1 MYKISLISLIQ
12 LVLTIL
18 SLNVIT
24 NSMAAEESPKKYTV
38 KVESAPFY
46 TSIPIDE
53 TGKYLVA
60 QENDPERNRVRK
72 LKEGDVVVEMPKDP
86 NGHYQSH
93 ACNKSVPF
101 GFQVNYDWS
110 LVRDW
115 VCVAV
120 KSKQIDQS
128 PSASASD
135 NPTASLTFYTQD
147 FPPYSY
153 GTNKPQGPGVDL
165 VEKACKVANLNC
177 DLKLKSNWEQA
188 QSEVNS
194 GQEAQGLFFVGKDKS
209 RDYLTLSQPL
219 VEGEYGFFVHSD
231 KDWLFNS
238 IKDLRGKT
246 VGAYGPSATYSSL
259 DNLRKAVNKEG
270 IQFTIKEFSDT
281 QEVLTWLIEK
291 TKETRIAYSNQQ
303 VAESI
308 AKNWL
313 KSSISYA
320 GKHRRFDYYIGVRK
334 GHEPSTR
341 FLKAL
346 RQLDKEEIR
355 KSLMNYEKLQPSEQR
370 PVGWVYRGLLKEEV
384 VVSTEKSSNPST
396 SANSQGPE

>member
-1 MYKISLISLIQ
+1 MYKISLILLTK

-38 KVESAPFY
+38 NVDFVFLHTE
-46 TSIPIDE
+46 IPIDE

-60 QENDPERNRVRK
+60 QENDPEKNKIRR
-72 LKEGDVVVEMPKDP
+72 LKENEVVVEMPRDP
-86 NGHYQSH
+86 NGHYQNH
-93 ACNKSVPF
+93 ACKKSVQF
-101 GFQVNYDWS
+101 GFQVDYDWS

-120 KSKQIDQS
+120 ESNQIAQS
-128 PSASASD
+128 PSASASGD
-135 NPTASLTFYTQD
+135 SKASLIFYTQD

-177 DLKLKSNWEQA
+177 NDIRLTTNWAEA
-188 QSEVNS
+188 QNEVKS
-194 GQEAQGLFFVGKDKS
+194 GQAQGLFFINIGNDKS

-219 VEGEYGFFVHSD
+219 VEGEYGFFVRSD
-231 KDWLFNS
+231 ENWRFNS
-238 IKDLRGKT
+238 IKDLQGKT
-246 VGAYGPSATYSSL
+246 VGAYGPSATYDSL
-259 DNLRKAVNKEG
+259 TGLLDAVKREN

-281 QEVLTWLIEK
+281 QKVLTWLIEE

-308 AKNWL
+308 ANNWL

-320 GKHRRFDYYIGVRK
+320 GKHRRFDYYIGVKK
-334 GHEPSTR
+334 GHELSQR
-341 FLKAL
+341 FLETL
-346 RQLDKEEIR
+346 GQLSKEEIR
-355 KSLMNYEKLQPSEQR
+355 QSLANYSEKLEPSEQR
-370 PVGWVYRGLLKEEV
+370 PVGWVYKWLLKE
-384 VVSTEKSSNPST
+384 KGGNPST
-396 SANSQGPE
+396 SANLQGPE

>member
-1 MYKISLISLIQ
+1 
-12 LVLTIL
+12 
-18 SLNVIT
+18 LNVIT

-38 KVESAPFY
+38 NVDFVLLHTK
-46 TSIPIDE
+46 IPIDE

-72 LKEGDVVVEMPKDP
+72 LKKDDVVVEMPKDP

-93 ACNKSVPF
+93 ACKKTVQF
-101 GFQVNYDWS
+101 GFQVDYDWS

-120 KSKQIDQS
+120 VEPDKVKPDDKKEQ
-128 PSASASD
+128 SASGGD
-135 NPTASLTFYTQD
+135 PTDSLLFYTQD

-153 GTNKPQGPGVDL
+153 GTENKPKGPGVDL
-165 VEKACKVANLNC
+165 VENACNAAHLNC

-238 IKDLRGKT
+238 IQDLRGKT

-320 GKHRRFDYYIGVRK
+320 GKHRRFDYYISVNK
-334 GHEPSTR
+334 DHKFSPR
-341 FLKAL
+341 FLEAL

-370 PVGWVYRGLLKEEV
+370 PVGWVYKWLLKV
-384 VVSTEKSSNPST
+384 VPTN
-396 SANSQGPE
+396 